1 MLGGEWGGGH
11 EREPGVI
18 LRIQERGRVESATH
32 ILSFKLHT
40 QGHTHI
46 TARPLELGFSRG
58 QGSRELNWSLSE
70 KGVGGERKIDS
81 QEDVEWSSEDGLS
94 EDATEPHSENV
105 CNLGRGRED
114 TQRL

>member
-1 MLGGEWGGGH
+1 MEVLPT
-11 EREPGVI
+11 R
-18 LRIQERGRVESATH
+18 SASSSVH
-32 ILSFKLHT
+32 S
-40 QGHTHI
+40 HTHI

-70 KGVGGERKIDS
+70 KGVGVERKRDS

-94 EDATEPHSENV
+94 KGATDPHSENV

-114 TQRL
+114 ARHL

>member
-1 MLGGEWGGGH
+1 MLEGEWGGGR
-11 EREPGVI
+11 ERETGLI
-18 LRIQERGRVESATH
+18 LRIQERGGDGSATH
-32 ILSFKLHT
+32 TLSFKLCT
-40 QGHTHI
+40 QSHTHI

-70 KGVGGERKIDS
+70 KGVGGERKRDS

-94 EDATEPHSENV
+94 KGATDPHSENV

-114 TQRL
+114 ARHL